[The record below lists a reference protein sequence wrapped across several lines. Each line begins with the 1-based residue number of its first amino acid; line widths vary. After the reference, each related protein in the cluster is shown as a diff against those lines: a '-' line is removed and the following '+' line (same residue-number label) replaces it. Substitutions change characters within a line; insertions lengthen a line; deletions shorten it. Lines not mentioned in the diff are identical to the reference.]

1 MLVLPKRQI
10 IDLEFNFRIL
20 VIADNK
26 KGKNLFKFNR
36 MKRNFLVKKAI
47 FSPFWKIFQ
56 KKIENFSIL
65 FLFVSFSKK
74 RIENKKIEN
83 FKKF

>member
-1 MLVLPKRQI
+1 
-10 IDLEFNFRIL
+10 
-20 VIADNK
+20 
-26 KGKNLFKFNR
+26 